1 LNNWS
6 ADYFH
11 GRCDNKGATVVVVKT
26 GNYIFGGCTVRSWGG
41 SGEKKASDSFLF
53 SLVNPSG
60 LSPTKIP
67 LIAGQEEKAIYCN
80 KGYGPVFGSGYDLY
94 IAGSPN
100 SNNCSTTLNVTVSG
114 RPGCHHIFNRK

>member
-1 LNNWS
+1 MFLS
-6 ADYFH
+6 QLGF
-11 GRCDNKGATVVVVKT
+11 
-26 GNYIFGGCTVRSWGG
+26 
-41 SGEKKASDSFLF
+41 GEKKASDSFLF

-94 IAGSPN
+94 IASSPN
-100 SNNCSTTLNVTVSG
+100 SKNCSTTLNVTYQCPSGQDATTFLTGNKNFTVSEMEVFG
-114 RPGCHHIFNRK
+114 FEKC